1 MATRSNDDKLDLL
14 ADLMDPV
21 SLLAEDGELMELAKN
36 GQRKSAIQRLLRNH
50 KPEIIEI
57 LALIEGEDPQAY
69 RIEGPMVAVK
79 LLAWI
84 SDNKEIIDG
93 LFPTP
98 AQSADAA
105 SSGQHTG
112 NTTEEGL

>member
-1 MATRSNDDKLDLL
+1 MAIRSNEDKLDLL
-14 ADLMDPV
+14 ADLLDPV
-21 SLLAEDGELMELAKN
+21 SLLAADGELMKLAKA

-50 KPEIIEI
+50 KPELIEI

-105 SSGQHTG
+105 SSGQRMENTG
-112 NTTEEGL
+112 GEGL